1 MDLAALM
8 PFLTIVGGII
18 LVILGFFG
26 LFKAF
31 YIKVPQGTALI
42 VNDMSSQPK
51 VHFTGALVYPV
62 IYKKEFMRIS
72 LLTLEVDRRGKD
84 GLICHD
90 NLRADITVA
99 FYLRVN
105 ETTEDVLKVAK
116 AIGVDR
122 ASDHQAVSTLFSA
135 KFSEALKTVGK
146 QLDLATLF
154 ENRQDFRD
162 RIVDVIGKDL
172 NGYALEDVAIDYLE
186 QTPKSA
192 LDPNNIFD
200 SEGIR
205 KITEITAI
213 HNIETNQKERDQEL
227 AIQKK
232 NVETREASLALE
244 RQQANAEARQ
254 KREIDNIRAREQAET
269 LRVQEEERLKSEQA
283 RIQTQQEIEIREEN
297 RMREVEV
304 AQQNRTRAVAIEEE
318 RVSRARELEVVAR
331 EREVELQRIEKE
343 KALEEERKNI
353 SNVIRERVAV
363 EKTVA
368 QEEERIKEVRE
379 VSEAERMKKVTVI
392 NAEAEAEESLVRQVK
407 KAAADEASAKH
418 RAEEISTMAQAELEA
433 SAKQA
438 ESKKR
443 LAEGIE
449 AEHAALGLA
458 EARVRQATAE
468 AEEKE
473 GLVLANITAEKL
485 LAEARG
491 LKEKGL
497 TEAQVMEAKAK
508 AEQQQGFAEAKIL
521 EEKLAAQ
528 ARGEEQQANA
538 KEKLGLADAK
548 VLEEKLAA
556 QARGEGQLGSAQAE
570 VIRQRLKAEADGLTD
585 KFKSMDHLSDTAR
598 SHEEFRMRLEKEFEQ
613 AMASIDANKEIAREQ
628 ADVLAAALS
637 KTNIEI
643 VGGDGSFFNTF
654 SKALSLGKAVD
665 GFMDKSSFAKENV
678 EKLINRSKEDKKV
691 DIAALLKNPEV
702 QDLINGFMA
711 AKGAGQLAKTVTA
724 KPIPPTDDQL

>member
-1 MDLAALM
+1 MDLAFVM
-8 PFLTIVGGII
+8 PFLTIIGCVI
-18 LVILGFFG
+18 LVILGLFG

-42 VNDMSSQPK
+42 VNDMTSQPK

-84 GLICHD
+84 GLICQD

-146 QLDLATLF
+146 QFELSKLF
-154 ENRQDFRD
+154 EDRQNFRD

-232 NVETREASLALE
+232 NIETREASLALE
-244 RQQANAEARQ
+244 RQQADAEARQ
-254 KREIDNIRAREQAET
+254 QREIDNIRARESSET
-269 LRVQEEERLKSEQA
+269 LRVQEEERLKAEQA

-304 AQQNRTRAVAIEEE
+304 AQQNRTRAVAIEQE
-318 RVSRARELEVVAR
+318 RVNRARELEIVAR

-379 VSEAERMKKVTVI
+379 VSEAERMRQVTVI
-392 NAEAEAEESLVRQVK
+392 NAQAEAEESLVRQVK
-407 KAAADEASAKH
+407 KAEADESSAKH
-418 RAEEISTMAQAELEA
+418 KAEEISTMAKAELEA
-433 SAKQA
+433 SVKQA
-438 ESKKR
+438 EAKKR

-473 GLVLANITAEKL
+473 GLVQANITAEQL
-485 LAEARG
+485 LAQARG

-497 TEAQVMEAKAK
+497 SEAQVMEAKAQ
-508 AEQQQGFAEAKIL
+508 AQQQQGFAEAKIL

-548 VLEEKLAA
+548 ILEEKLAA

-598 SHEEFRMRLEKEFEQ
+598 AHEEFRMRLEKQFEQ
-613 AMASIDANKEIAREQ
+613 AMASIEANKEIAREQ

-643 VGGDGSFFNTF
+643 VGGDGNFFNTF

-678 EKLINRSKEDKKV
+678 EKLINRTQQDKKLDV
-691 DIAALLKNPEV
+691 ASLLKNPEV
-702 QDLINGFMA
+702 QELINGFMA
-711 AKGAGQLAKTVTA
+711 TKGAGQLIKEVTA
-724 KPIPPTDDQL
+724 KSDTPKED

>member
-1 MDLAALM
+1 MDLAFVM
-8 PFLTIVGGII
+8 PFLTVVGFAILII
-18 LVILGFFG
+18 LGLFG

-42 VNDMSSQPK
+42 VNDMTSQPK

-84 GLICHD
+84 GLICQD

-146 QLDLATLF
+146 QFELSKLF
-154 ENRQDFRD
+154 EDRQNFRD

-244 RQQANAEARQ
+244 RQQADAEARQ
-254 KREIDNIRAREQAET
+254 KREIDNIRARETSET
-269 LRVQEEERLKSEQA
+269 LRVQEEERLKAEQA

-304 AQQNRTRAVAIEEE
+304 AQQNRTRAVTIEQE
-318 RVSRARELEVVAR
+318 RVNRARELEIVAR

-379 VSEAERMKKVTVI
+379 VSEAERMRQVTVI
-392 NAEAEAEESLVRQVK
+392 NAQAEAEESLVRQVK
-407 KAAADEASAKH
+407 RAEADESSAKH
-418 RAEEISTMAQAELEA
+418 KAEEISTMAKAELEA
-433 SAKQA
+433 SVKQA
-438 ESKKR
+438 EAKKR

-473 GLVLANITAEKL
+473 GLVLANVTAEKL

-491 LKEKGL
+491 MKEKGL
-497 TEAQVMEAKAK
+497 TEAQVMEAKAQ
-508 AEQQQGFAEAKIL
+508 AQQQQGFAEAKIL

-548 VLEEKLAA
+548 ILEEKLAA

-598 SHEEFRMRLEKEFEQ
+598 SHEEFRMRLEKQFEQ
-613 AMASIDANKEIAREQ
+613 AMASIEANKEIAREQ

-643 VGGDGSFFNTF
+643 VGGDGNFFNTF

-678 EKLINRSKEDKKV
+678 EKLINRTQQDKKL
-691 DIAALLKNPEV
+691 DIASLLKNSEV
-702 QDLINGFMA
+702 QDLLNGFMA
-711 AKGAGQLAKTVTA
+711 TKGASQLIKDVTT
-724 KPIPPTDDQL
+724 KSDSSKEE

>member
-1 MDLAALM
+1 MDLAFVM
-8 PFLTIVGGII
+8 PFLTVVGFAILII
-18 LVILGFFG
+18 LGLFG

-42 VNDMSSQPK
+42 VNDMTSQPK

-84 GLICHD
+84 GLICQD

-146 QLDLATLF
+146 QFELSKLF
-154 ENRQDFRD
+154 EDRQNFRD

-244 RQQANAEARQ
+244 RQQADAEARQ
-254 KREIDNIRAREQAET
+254 KREIDNIRARETSET
-269 LRVQEEERLKSEQA
+269 LRVQEEERLKAEQA

-304 AQQNRTRAVAIEEE
+304 AQQNRTRAVTIEQE
-318 RVSRARELEVVAR
+318 RVNRARELEIVAR

-379 VSEAERMKKVTVI
+379 ISEAERMRQVTVI
-392 NAEAEAEESLVRQVK
+392 NAQAEAEESLVRQVK
-407 KAAADEASAKH
+407 KAEADESSAKH
-418 RAEEISTMAQAELEA
+418 KAEEISTMAKAELEA
-433 SAKQA
+433 SVKQA
-438 ESKKR
+438 EAKKR

-473 GLVLANITAEKL
+473 GLVLANVTAEKL

-497 TEAQVMEAKAK
+497 TEAQVMEAKAQ
-508 AEQQQGFAEAKIL
+508 AQQQQGLAEAKIL
-521 EEKLAAQ
+521 EEKLSAQ
-528 ARGEEQQANA
+528 ARGDEQQANA

-548 VLEEKLAA
+548 ILEEKLAA
-556 QARGEGQLGSAQAE
+556 QARGEGQLGAAQAE

-598 SHEEFRMRLEKEFEQ
+598 AHEEFRMRLEKQFEQ

-678 EKLINRSKEDKKV
+678 EKLINRTQQDKKL
-691 DIAALLKNPEV
+691 DIASLLNNPEV

-711 AKGAGQLAKTVTA
+711 TKGASQLIKNVTTQSDSS
-724 KPIPPTDDQL
+724 KEE

>member
-1 MDLAALM
+1 MDLAFVM
-8 PFLTIVGGII
+8 PFLTIIGCVI
-18 LVILGFFG
+18 LVILGLFG

-42 VNDMSSQPK
+42 VNDMTSQPK

-84 GLICHD
+84 GLICQD

-146 QLDLATLF
+146 QFELSKLF
-154 ENRQDFRD
+154 EDRQNFRD

-213 HNIETNQKERDQEL
+213 HNIETNKKERDQEL

-244 RQQANAEARQ
+244 RQQADAEARQ
-254 KREIDNIRAREQAET
+254 QREIDNIRARESSET
-269 LRVQEEERLKSEQA
+269 LRVQEEERLKAEQA

-304 AQQNRTRAVAIEEE
+304 AQQNRTRAVAIEQE
-318 RVSRARELEVVAR
+318 RVNRARELEIVAR

-379 VSEAERMKKVTVI
+379 VSEAERMRQVTVI
-392 NAEAEAEESLVRQVK
+392 NAQAEAEESLVRQVK
-407 KAAADEASAKH
+407 KAEADESSAKH
-418 RAEEISTMAQAELEA
+418 KAEEISTMAKAELEA
-433 SAKQA
+433 SVKQA
-438 ESKKR
+438 EAKKR

-473 GLVLANITAEKL
+473 GLVQANITAEQL
-485 LAEARG
+485 LAQARG

-497 TEAQVMEAKAK
+497 SEAQVMEAKAQ
-508 AEQQQGFAEAKIL
+508 AQQQQGFAEAKIL

-548 VLEEKLAA
+548 ILEEKLAA

-598 SHEEFRMRLEKEFEQ
+598 AHEEFRMRLEKQFEQ
-613 AMASIDANKEIAREQ
+613 AMASIEANKEIAREQ

-643 VGGDGSFFNTF
+643 VGGDGNFFNTF

-678 EKLINRSKEDKKV
+678 EKLINRTQQDKNLDV
-691 DIAALLKNPEV
+691 ASLLKNPEV
-702 QDLINGFMA
+702 QELINGFMA
-711 AKGAGQLAKTVTA
+711 TKGAGQLIKEVTA
-724 KPIPPTDDQL
+724 KSDTPKED

>member
-1 MDLAALM
+1 MDLAFVM
-8 PFLTIVGGII
+8 PFLTVVGFAILII
-18 LVILGFFG
+18 LGLFG

-42 VNDMSSQPK
+42 VNDMTSQPK

-84 GLICHD
+84 GLICQD

-146 QLDLATLF
+146 QFELSKLF
-154 ENRQDFRD
+154 EDRQNFRD

-244 RQQANAEARQ
+244 RQQADAEARQ
-254 KREIDNIRAREQAET
+254 KREIDNIRARETSET
-269 LRVQEEERLKSEQA
+269 LRVQEEERLKAEQA

-304 AQQNRTRAVAIEEE
+304 AQQNRTRAVTIEQE
-318 RVSRARELEVVAR
+318 RVNRARELEIVAR

-379 VSEAERMKKVTVI
+379 VSEAERMRQVTVI
-392 NAEAEAEESLVRQVK
+392 NAQAEAEESLVRQVK
-407 KAAADEASAKH
+407 KAEADESSAKH
-418 RAEEISTMAQAELEA
+418 KAEEISTMAKAELEA
-433 SAKQA
+433 SVKQA
-438 ESKKR
+438 EAKKR

-473 GLVLANITAEKL
+473 GLVLANVTAEKL

-491 LKEKGL
+491 MKEKGL
-497 TEAQVMEAKAK
+497 TEAQVMEAKAL
-508 AEQQQGFAEAKIL
+508 AQQQQGLAEAKIL

-548 VLEEKLAA
+548 ILEEKLAA

-598 SHEEFRMRLEKEFEQ
+598 SHEEFRMRLEKQFEQ
-613 AMASIDANKEIAREQ
+613 AMASIEANKEIAREQ

-643 VGGDGSFFNTF
+643 VGGDGNFFNTF

-678 EKLINRSKEDKKV
+678 EKLINRTQQDKKL
-691 DIAALLKNPEV
+691 DIASLLKNPEV

-711 AKGAGQLAKTVTA
+711 TKGASQLIKDVTT
-724 KPIPPTDDQL
+724 KSDSSKEE

>member
-1 MDLAALM
+1 MDLAFVM
-8 PFLTIVGGII
+8 PFLTVVGFAILII
-18 LVILGFFG
+18 LGLFG

-42 VNDMSSQPK
+42 VNDMTSQPK

-84 GLICHD
+84 GLICQD

-146 QLDLATLF
+146 QFELSKLF
-154 ENRQDFRD
+154 EDRQNFRD

-244 RQQANAEARQ
+244 RQQADAEARQ
-254 KREIDNIRAREQAET
+254 KREIDNIRARETSET
-269 LRVQEEERLKSEQA
+269 LRVQEEERLKAEQA

-304 AQQNRTRAVAIEEE
+304 AQQNRTRAVTIEQE
-318 RVSRARELEVVAR
+318 RVNRARELEIVAR

-379 VSEAERMKKVTVI
+379 VSEAERMRQVTVI
-392 NAEAEAEESLVRQVK
+392 NAQAEAEESLVRQVK
-407 KAAADEASAKH
+407 RAEADESSAKH
-418 RAEEISTMAQAELEA
+418 KAEEISTMAKAELEA
-433 SAKQA
+433 SVKQA
-438 ESKKR
+438 EAKKR

-473 GLVLANITAEKL
+473 GLVLANVTAEKL

-491 LKEKGL
+491 MKEKGL
-497 TEAQVMEAKAK
+497 TEAQVMEAKAQ
-508 AEQQQGFAEAKIL
+508 AQQQQGLAEAKIL

-528 ARGEEQQANA
+528 ARGEEQQAHA

-548 VLEEKLAA
+548 ILEEKLAA
-556 QARGEGQLGSAQAE
+556 QARGEGQLGSTQAE

-598 SHEEFRMRLEKEFEQ
+598 SHEEFRMRLEKQFEQ
-613 AMASIDANKEIAREQ
+613 AMASIEANKEIAREQ

-643 VGGDGSFFNTF
+643 VGGDGNFFNTF

-678 EKLINRSKEDKKV
+678 EKLINRTQQDKKL
-691 DIAALLKNPEV
+691 DIASLLKNPEV

-711 AKGAGQLAKTVTA
+711 TKGASQLIKDVTT
-724 KPIPPTDDQL
+724 KSDSSKEE